1 MGALIMAV
9 WIIGGFF
16 LLDMNLES
24 FEGAPMLNKII
35 AGLIIV
41 IGAPV
46 FVITEILEIILG
58 YLTGGEDDE
67 S

>member
-1 MGALIMAV
+1 MAI
-9 WIIGGFF
+9 WLIGG
-16 LLDMNLES
+16 LALWDINAES

-46 FVITEILEIILG
+46 FIIVEKLEIVLG

>member
-1 MGALIMAV
+1 MGALIMAI
-9 WIIGGFF
+9 WLIGGLA
-16 LLDMNLES
+16 LLDMNAES
-24 FEGAPMLNKII
+24 FEGASMLNKVI

-46 FVITEILEIILG
+46 FVVTEILEIILG
-58 YLTGGEDDE
+58 YLIGGEDDE